1 MEKKSREAEE
11 EVKTNAN
18 AISKLFS
25 EKSLTLV
32 LDLDMTLIY
41 STKVK
46 VEGVKE
52 DFIVKVRCPLH
63 LVGQR
68 HRTLC
73 VQETRP

>member
-1 MEKKSREAEE
+1 MEKKSRQAEE

-52 DFIVKVRCPLH
+52 DFIVKVCSP
-63 LVGQR
+63 
-68 HRTLC
+68 
-73 VQETRP
+73 